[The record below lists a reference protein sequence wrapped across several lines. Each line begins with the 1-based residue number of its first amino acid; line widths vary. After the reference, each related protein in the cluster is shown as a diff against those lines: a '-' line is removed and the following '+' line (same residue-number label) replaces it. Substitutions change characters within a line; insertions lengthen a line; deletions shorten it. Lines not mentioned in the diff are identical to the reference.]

1 MNMENVTVV
10 AETENW
16 KRYKI
21 KIDAIEVELI
31 KNKFGVSKS
40 LRIYFVGNTAL
51 SLISQLFNIPIKE
64 VRVGRWVCWKDSKT
78 QIEVVIFA

>member
-1 MNMENVTVV
+1 MNMDNVTVV
-10 AETENW
+10 VETENW

-21 KIDAIEVELI
+21 NVDAVEVELI
-31 KNKFGVSKS
+31 KNKSGVSKS

-51 SLISQLFNIPIKE
+51 SLISQLFNIPIKK

>member
-10 AETENW
+10 VETENW

-21 KIDAIEVELI
+21 NVDAVEVELI
-31 KNKFGVSKS
+31 KNRSGVSKS

-51 SLISQLFNIPIKE
+51 SLISQLFNIPIKK